1 MCFSAVIQQ
10 DLDLLAR
17 QHKARVD
24 TELFENLFARR
35 AAGEDIKLAKGLEA
49 NFLNPRDAVARRIVQ
64 YIATYQEVTAS
75 KWQIE
80 LFKQKTR
87 LADAERKLKTR
98 SVQKAQDDQRIATSK
113 IAWLRARL
121 ADLKRTEPTANDGRI
136 FPFWYAPVLVNE
148 ANERVIK
155 PMRYH
160 CRPSGKP
167 ASIDKSYSGLYYARR
182 DNLEG
187 FWKNQFGKRHAYCV
201 VQSFYEN
208 VALHDFEKREL
219 RAGEKVQNR
228 VLHFNPQPATAMD
241 GGSAGRAAIPAGINA
256 GAAFLSSD
264 MLVACLWDSWQKPG
278 QPALLSFAAITDDP
292 PPEVA
297 ATGHNRCIIPLK
309 PQNLSS
315 WLTPGEALATYYSL
329 LDDRERPYYAH
340 ELAA

>member
-1 MCFSAVIQQ
+1 MCFSATVQQ
-10 DLDLLAR
+10 NLDLLAR

-24 TELFENLFARR
+24 VELFEELFARR

-49 NFLNPRDAVARRIVQ
+49 NFLNPQNAAAQRIAQ
-64 YIATYQEVTAS
+64 HISAWQTATAS

-80 LFKQKTR
+80 LFQQKTR
-87 LADAERKLKTR
+87 LADAERKLKARAT
-98 SVQKAQDDQRIATSK
+98 QKSQDDQRIATNK

-121 ADLKRTEPTANDGRI
+121 ADLKRTEPNSNDARV
-136 FPFWYAPVLVNE
+136 FPFWYAPVIVSE
-148 ANERVIK
+148 AGERVIK

-160 CRPSGKP
+160 CRPGGKP
-167 ASIDKSYSGLYYARR
+167 ASIDTRYPGLYNARR

-187 FWKNQFGKRHAYCV
+187 FWKGQFGQRHAYCV

-208 VALHDFEKREL
+208 VALHDFEKRAL
-219 RAGEKVQNR
+219 QPGEKPQNR
-228 VLHFNPQPATAMD
+228 VLHFNPQP
-241 GGSAGRAAIPAGINA
+241 P
-256 GAAFLSSD
+256 SD
-264 MLVACLWDSWQKPG
+264 MLVACLWDRWQKPG
-278 QPALLSFAAITDDP
+278 VPTLLSFAAITDEP

-309 PQNLSS
+309 PENLGA
-315 WLTPGEALATYYSL
+315 WLTPGAALASYYAL

>member
-10 DLDLLAR
+10 DLDLMAR
-17 QHKARVD
+17 QHKARID
-24 TELFENLFARR
+24 TGLFEDLFARR
-35 AAGEDIKLAKGLEA
+35 AAGADIKLAKGLEA
-49 NFLNPRDAVARRIVQ
+49 NFLNHRDAAARRIALH
-64 YIATYQEVTAS
+64 IATYQEATAS

-87 LADAERKLKTR
+87 LADAERKLKARATN
-98 SVQKAQDDQRIATSK
+98 KAQDDRRIASNK

-121 ADLKRTEPTANDGRI
+121 ADLKRTEPELNDGRI
-136 FPFWYAPVLVNE
+136 FPYWYAPVLVNE
-148 ANERVIK
+148 ASERVIK

-160 CRPSGKP
+160 CRLSGKP
-167 ASIDKSYSGLYYARR
+167 ASIDSRYPGLYNARR

-187 FWKNQFGKRHAYCV
+187 FWKSQFGRHHAYCV

-219 RAGEKVQNR
+219 RAGEKAQKR
-228 VLHFNPQPATAMD
+228 ALHFNPQPATAMD
-241 GGSAGRAAIPAGINA
+241 GGSAGNA
-256 GAAFLSSD
+256 GEVFRPSD

-278 QPALLSFAAITDDP
+278 APELLSFAAITDDP

-309 PQNLSS
+309 PQNLDA
-315 WLTPGEALATYYSL
+315 WLTPGADLATYYAL

>member
-1 MCFSAVIQQ
+1 MCFSAVVQQ

-17 QHKARVD
+17 QHKARLD

-35 AAGEDIKLAKGLEA
+35 AAGDDIKLAKGLEA
-49 NFLNPRDAVARRIVQ
+49 NFLSPRDAVARRIVRH
-64 YIATYQEVTAS
+64 IAAYREVTAS
-75 KWQIE
+75 KWQVE

-98 SVQKAQDDQRIATSK
+98 SIQKAQNDQRIATNK
-113 IAWLRARL
+113 IARLRAKL
-121 ADLKRTEPTANDGRI
+121 ADLKRTEPEPNDGRI

-167 ASIDKSYSGLYYARR
+167 ASIDSRYPGLYYARR

-187 FWKNQFGKRHAYCV
+187 FWKNQFGRHHAYCV

-219 RAGEKVQNR
+219 HDGEKAQNR
-228 VLHFNPQPATAMD
+228 VLHFNPQPA
-241 GGSAGRAAIPAGINA
+241 
-256 GAAFLSSD
+256 SD

-278 QPALLSFAAITDDP
+278 QPALLSFATITDDP

-297 ATGHNRCIIPLK
+297 ATGHDRCIISLK

-315 WLTPGEALATYYSL
+315 WLTPGEDLATYYSL